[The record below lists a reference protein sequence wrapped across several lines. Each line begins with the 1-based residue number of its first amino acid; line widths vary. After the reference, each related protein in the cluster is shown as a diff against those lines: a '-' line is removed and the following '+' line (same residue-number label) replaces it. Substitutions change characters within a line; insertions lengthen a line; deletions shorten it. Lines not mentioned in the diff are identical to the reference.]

1 MKTDTLIIGCGIAGA
16 VAALTL
22 SENPK
27 HRVTVISRAP
37 NASESNTRY
46 AQGGIVVRGM
56 DDSPEALI
64 DDILVAGAGL
74 SSRKAATILAHEG
87 AALVQSILVEACGV
101 HFDKDANGELVYGLE
116 AAHSHRRVVHVGDK
130 TGAAITASLMS
141 AMQSRPN
148 IQILTKH
155 TAIDLLKKDEKVIG
169 ALVLDGNGDIITI
182 QAGQTI
188 LATGGLGQIYLH
200 TSNPLG
206 ARGDGIAMAARIG
219 VDISHLEYIQ
229 FHPTT
234 LFSKG
239 AMKPLITEAVRGEG
253 AILLN
258 SNGQRFMAK
267 YAPDMMELAPRDVV
281 ARAIHMEMQ
290 AGGWDYMLLDLA
302 SQAAPEFIRE
312 RFPAMCENAAALGL
326 DATRDALPIVPAAH
340 YSCGGVTVDEWGRS
354 SIEGLFAIGEV
365 SCTGLHGANR
375 LASTS
380 LLEGLVWGYRAATYI
395 QDAPNAIPTAAEFS
409 RKTPSKS
416 MNSAEMERYWQEI
429 KHLNWEHLGIIRTE
443 SGLDFA
449 SARLQEIS
457 DALNRHFAVSAWD
470 DALIGLRNAAQ
481 VAYLVADAA
490 SKNPQS
496 IGAHYRLE
504 LEMSKS

>member
-1 MKTDTLIIGCGIAGA
+1 MNTDTLIIGCGIAGA

-46 AQGGIVVRGM
+46 AQGGIVVRGLG
-56 DDSPEALI
+56 DSPEALVE
-64 DDILVAGAGL
+64 DILAAGAGL
-74 SSRKAATILAHEG
+74 SSRKAAEILANEG
-87 AALVQSILVEACGV
+87 ADLVQSILVEACGV
-101 HFDKDANGELVYGLE
+101 RFDRDENDDLVYGLE

-130 TGAAITASLMS
+130 TGAAITASLMK
-141 AMQSRPN
+141 AMQARPN
-148 IQILTKH
+148 IELLSKH
-155 TAIDLLKKDEKVIG
+155 TALDLLVQDKKVIG
-169 ALVLDGNGDIITI
+169 ALVLDDTDDTITI
-182 QAGQTI
+182 QAGQSI

-219 VDISHLEYIQ
+219 AEISNLEYIQ

-234 LFSKG
+234 LFSNG

-258 SNGQRFMAK
+258 PAGERFMAK
-267 YAPDMMELAPRDVV
+267 YAPDTMELAPRDVV

-290 AGGWDYMLLDLA
+290 AGGWDTMLLDLA
-302 SQAAPEFIRE
+302 SQASPEFIQE

-326 DATRDALPIVPAAH
+326 DATRDALPVVPAAH

-354 SIEGLFAIGEV
+354 SIEGLFATGEV

-380 LLEGLVWGYRAATYI
+380 LLEGLVWGYRAAKYI
-395 QDAPNAIPTAAEFS
+395 QDAPNTIQTAPKFS
-409 RKTPSKS
+409 RKTPSKTVS
-416 MNSAEMERYWQEI
+416 PAEIERYWQEI
-429 KHLNWEHLGIIRTE
+429 KQLSWEHVGIIRTE
-443 SGLDFA
+443 SGLEFA
-449 SARLQEIS
+449 STRLQEIS
-457 DALNRHFAVSAWD
+457 DELNRHFAESSWD

-490 SKNPQS
+490 LKNQQS

-504 LEMSKS
+504 LEMSKV